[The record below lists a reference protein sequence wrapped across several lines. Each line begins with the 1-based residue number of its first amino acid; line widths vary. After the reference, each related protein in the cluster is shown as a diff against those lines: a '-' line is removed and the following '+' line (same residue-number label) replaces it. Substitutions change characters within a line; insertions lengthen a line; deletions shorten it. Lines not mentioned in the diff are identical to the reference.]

1 MTETMMQEILL
12 VEDRDDDAELTA
24 RAFRKAKIL
33 NPLIRTRDGVEAL
46 DYLLGRGTHAGRNVS
61 DVPAVIL
68 LDLNLPRVGGIE
80 VLTAIRAD
88 ERIKHVPVVILTSSN
103 EDKDRLAAYQRH
115 ANSFVRKPVDY
126 DQFVAAA
133 KELGLYWLV
142 LNEPP
147 PAAGDTTTGSIPA
160 AQRSSKK

>member
-1 MTETMMQEILL
+1 MQEILL

-24 RAFRKAKIL
+24 RAFRKARIA
-33 NPLIRTRDGVEAL
+33 NPLVRARDGVEAL
-46 DYLLGRGTHAGRNVS
+46 DYLLGRGAHAARNVA

-68 LDLNLPRVGGIE
+68 LDLNLPRVSGIE

-88 ERIKHVPVVILTSSN
+88 ARIKHVPVVILTSSN
-103 EDKDRLAAYQRH
+103 EDKDRLAAYRQH

-133 KELGLYWLV
+133 HELGLYWLV

-147 PAAGDTTTGSIPA
+147 PPSPA
-160 AQRSSKK
+160 RQP

>member
-1 MTETMMQEILL
+1 MQEILL

-24 RAFRKAKIL
+24 RAFRKARIA
-33 NPLIRTRDGVEAL
+33 NPLVRARDGVEAL
-46 DYLLGRGTHAGRNVS
+46 DYLLGRGAHAARNVA

-68 LDLNLPRVGGIE
+68 LDLNLPRVSGIE

-88 ERIKHVPVVILTSSN
+88 ARIKHVPVVILTSSN
-103 EDKDRLAAYQRH
+103 EDKDRLAAYQQH

-126 DQFVAAA
+126 DQFVTAAQ
-133 KELGLYWLV
+133 ELGLYWLV

-147 PAAGDTTTGSIPA
+147 PPSPA
-160 AQRSSKK
+160 RQP